1 MAKAAS
7 RIPAGIAKAIGFY
20 ARGLRDG
27 SVATLRQAFRPQ
39 AIVCGYIG
47 AEGFVK
53 PVDFLYQYVREQKA
67 AVRKAPPPAPEI
79 RSVALHGRTATVIL
93 HERSYLGFDYDTSLQ
108 MIELKGRWW
117 ILAKLFNGTPASGK
131 G

>member
-1 MAKAAS
+1 MAKAAG
-7 RIPAGIAKAIGFY
+7 RVPAGIARAISLY
-20 ARGLRDG
+20 AQGLRDG
-27 SVATLRQAFRPQ
+27 SVAKLRQAFRPQ

-47 AEGFVK
+47 EEGFVK

-67 AVRKAPPPAPEI
+67 AVRKSPPPAPEL

-93 HERSYLGFDYDTSLQ
+93 HERAYLGFDYDTSLQ

-117 ILAKLFNGTPASGK
+117 ILAKLFDGTPARKRG
-131 G
+131 

>member
-27 SVATLRQAFRPQ
+27 SVASLRKAFRPQ

-47 AEGFVK
+47 EEGFVK

-67 AVRKAPPPAPEI
+67 AVRKAPPPAPEV

-93 HERSYLGFDYDTSLQ
+93 HERAYLGFDYDTSLQ

-117 ILAKLFNGTPASGK
+117 ILAKLFDGTPARRRG
-131 G
+131 